1 LRALKPITAQDV
13 SEVTAR
19 GQYRGHGDVPGYA
32 EELGEVPQ
40 AETFV
45 ALRAEVRN
53 GRWSGVPFFIRTGK
67 RLRARMSEIAL
78 VFKPAAFHVFGASA
92 GAAAPNVLRFR
103 LQPNEA
109 VQQEI
114 TIKDPGPGGMRL
126 RQAVLDLSFSS
137 DLGLGDGGLPDAYER
152 LVLDVV
158 RGDQTLFMRRDEVD
172 AAWRWIDPIIEGWA
186 ERGMAPEYYDAGGS
200 GPQGALRLIHREGR
214 AWRDIT

>member
-1 LRALKPITAQDV
+1 MTVHDV
-13 SEVTAR
+13 GELTAR
-19 GQYRGHGDVPGYA
+19 GQYRGRGDVPGYA
-32 EELGEVPQ
+32 DELGAPPQ

-53 GRWSGVPFFIRTGK
+53 GRWSGVPFFLRTGK

-78 VFKPAAFHVFGASA
+78 VFKPASFYVFGASA
-92 GAAAPNVLRFR
+92 GASAPNVLRFR

-126 RQAVLDLSFSS
+126 RQAVLDLSFSN
-137 DLGLGDGGLPDAYER
+137 DLGLGAGGLPDAYER

-172 AAWRWIDPIIEGWA
+172 AAWRWVDPIIEGWA
-186 ERGMAPEYYDAGGS
+186 ERGVTPELYDPGGF
-200 GPQGALRLIHREGR
+200 GPLGALRLMHREGR